1 MNFLLSIFLQES
13 CCKTLEFLHFCEM
26 MQGSASYSECKNL
39 QSPLRPRVPLM
50 LKVSQVPFNPQVLE
64 VQARPSDIEADL
76 ENRSNG
82 ASPLK
87 KIKTLTFVPSDLSVD
102 RGLQQLMMRNQHK
115 TMAVTIALTS
125 PSF

>member
-1 MNFLLSIFLQES
+1 
-13 CCKTLEFLHFCEM
+13 
-26 MQGSASYSECKNL
+26 MQKPPISVTSQGTFDA
-39 QSPLRPRVPLM
+39 QSFPGTFQSSGVRG
-50 LKVSQVPFNPQVLE
+50 
-64 VQARPSDIEADL
+64 PSTPVGDIEADL

-102 RGLQQLMMRNQHK
+102 RGLQQLMMTNQHK